1 MKPIIFALLLPLSSM
16 CQKIDIDTL
25 SFNYTGVVQV
35 DSTPAKTLQSR
46 AKLFVAES
54 FKSAKDVI
62 QLDDAES
69 GVIVV
74 KGNIAPVVKVP
85 LIGKME
91 YGYVHFTAKI
101 QVKDGKYKYTFSE
114 FDHEAHGN
122 NEGSGGNLN
131 RKKPGC
137 GTFTMS
143 EGQWRQIKTYTNE
156 RVIAL
161 AADLQKSMRSAEIG
175 KKDEF

>member
-1 MKPIIFALLLPLSSM
+1 MKPLLLALLLPISAM
-16 CQKIDIDTL
+16 CQKIDADTL

-35 DSTPAKTLQSR
+35 DSIPAKTLQSR
-46 AKLFVAES
+46 AKLFIAES

-62 QLDDAES
+62 QLDDADA

-74 KGNIAPVVKVP
+74 KGNIAPVIKVP
-85 LIGKME
+85 IIGRMQ
-91 YGYVHFTAKI
+91 YGWVHFTAKI

-114 FDHEAHGN
+114 FDHESHETN
-122 NEGSGGNLN
+122 QGSGGDLG
-131 RKKPGC
+131 RKKPAC

-143 EGQWRQIKTYTNE
+143 EGQWRQIKGYAND
-156 RVIAL
+156 RAIAL
-161 AADLQKSMRSAEIG
+161 AGQLEKSMRSAKIG